1 MKTESEIRAEP
12 HSRRAP
18 EGRGSKPTS
27 SSPARAVG
35 GESAVHGANV
45 PCVAAG
51 RKDQRHPAVRVEVTT
66 PFPQTERRRHLNNL
80 WSPNATDYSISH
92 HENPCFSAISGHH
105 TSCIPPHTHALDSP
119 SILNEV
125 SWPEVRSDSHTL
137 TKTSNWIST
146 VTVETGQTMSRTNQS
161 IYTGNGIFLFNLR
174 DVTSKRDD

>member
-27 SSPARAVG
+27 SSPVWAVG
-35 GESAVHGANV
+35 RESAVHGANV

-80 WSPNATDYSISH
+80 WSQNATDYSISH

-119 SILNEV
+119 SILNEM
-125 SWPEVRSDSHTL
+125 SWPEVRSDS
-137 TKTSNWIST
+137 
-146 VTVETGQTMSRTNQS
+146 QS
-161 IYTGNGIFLFNLR
+161 HKNFQLDFYCHCRDRSDDVADKSINLYRKWHFL
-174 DVTSKRDD
+174 V